1 MAPAD
6 LDPRCYL
13 GEYWEKVSSRI
24 DPARL
29 DRELARRGWN
39 ATDLAKASGISVG
52 TISAAR
58 RGRAVS
64 NATVCKIADALR
76 DAPVIAGVDSLL
88 EPEPG
93 PMVNGTGPTA

>member
-1 MAPAD
+1 VGTR
-6 LDPRCYL
+6 LDP
-13 GEYWEKVSSRI
+13 V
-24 DPARL
+24 RL

-64 NATVCKIADALR
+64 NASLCKIADALSN
-76 DAPVIAGVDSLL
+76 APVIAGVDNLL
-88 EPEPG
+88 EPEDAS
-93 PMVNGTGPTA
+93 MFNGSVSAP

>member
-1 MAPAD
+1 MAPA
-6 LDPRCYL
+6 RCYPP
-13 GEYWEKVSSRI
+13 GYWEKVSTRL
-24 DPARL
+24 DPNRL

-58 RGRAVS
+58 RGRPVS

-76 DAPVIAGVDSLL
+76 AAPVVAGVDSLL

-93 PMVNGTGPTA
+93 SVLNGSEPAS